1 MDECALEPYHP
12 PNRCQRL
19 PRYPP
24 GCPDRGYPLGY
35 FAGGPWDTLLAERA
49 VRLFESRPD
58 KDWSLTDCLSFMVM
72 AERQLPKALTS
83 DRHFVQAGF
92 EALLLAD
99 PS

>member
-1 MDECALEPYHP
+1 
-12 PNRCQRL
+12 
-19 PRYPP
+19 
-24 GCPDRGYPLGY
+24 
-35 FAGGPWDTLLAERA
+35 LLAERA

-72 AERQLPKALTS
+72 AERQLHKALTS

>member
-1 MDECALEPYHP
+1 MNALSNHNTRRIAASGFRAIRPVAA
-12 PNRCQRL
+12 
-19 PRYPP
+19 RYTE
-24 GCPDRGYPLGY
+24 DDARIEVI
-35 FAGGPWDTLLAERA
+35 PWDTLLAERA

>member
-1 MDECALEPYHP
+1 
-12 PNRCQRL
+12 
-19 PRYPP
+19 
-24 GCPDRGYPLGY
+24 
-35 FAGGPWDTLLAERA
+35 